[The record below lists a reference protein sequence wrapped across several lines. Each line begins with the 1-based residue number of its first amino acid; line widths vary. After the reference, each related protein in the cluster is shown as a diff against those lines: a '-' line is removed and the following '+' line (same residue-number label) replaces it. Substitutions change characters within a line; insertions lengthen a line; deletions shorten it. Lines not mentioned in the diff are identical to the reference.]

1 MTRSE
6 LEPYWYK
13 SPRMGELSVSFFAH
27 VFKVSYRFLFFSHR
41 WAAVEYSSRTHIV
54 AMAIPNASDHRAVV
68 SDRPG
73 ESAAIDGSSI
83 YRQNRREH
91 RAHTE
96 DGCCGGDQVEN
107 GLSFGSI

>member
-13 SPRMGELSVSFFAH
+13 SPRMGELSVSFFAQIFRRLAI
-27 VFKVSYRFLFFSHR
+27 VFFFAR
-41 WAAVEYSSRTHIV
+41 LWAAVECRPRTHIV

-73 ESAAIDGSSI
+73 ESVAIDGSSI
-83 YRQNRREH
+83 YR
-91 RAHTE
+91 
-96 DGCCGGDQVEN
+96 
-107 GLSFGSI
+107 